1 MLFVP
6 VAVLMPEM
14 PLKEEHEYPDNTEK
28 KEQVGL
34 VSFLVPYPHGLIQ
47 EKSRYCQI
55 CKFNYPIHVHGS
67 SSMICTPVLDLDRK
81 LLNS

>member
-34 VSFLVPYPHGLIQ
+34 VSFLVPYPHGLI
-47 EKSRYCQI
+47 
-55 CKFNYPIHVHGS
+55 
-67 SSMICTPVLDLDRK
+67 
-81 LLNS
+81 